1 MELNLIIC
9 GSENIISEFVIHGYR
24 TQLKSSAQ
32 FLGYF
37 WLFHEIFYDFRL
49 KHMLTD
55 IQQKSLIN
63 MIIHMK

>member
-9 GSENIISEFVIHGYR
+9 GSENIISECVIHGYR

-37 WLFHEIFYDFRL
+37 WLFYKIFWDFRL
-49 KHMLTD
+49 NYMLTD
-55 IQQKSLIN
+55 IPKVSLIY